1 MKTIAVRRRRRSGAF
16 TFDTTGKDLKNM
28 GWQTQT
34 WEFVADSSETTLEIY
49 NPMTEGPFAGPAIDD
64 VRVVPVR

>member
-1 MKTIAVRRRRRSGAF
+1 
-16 TFDTTGKDLKNM
+16 M

-49 NPMTEGPFAGPAIDD
+49 SPMTEGPFAGPAIDD